1 MDIMR
6 TVTKVLVMAVMVA
19 CFAQTTFAQT
29 ADEIVEKYL
38 GAIGGRATLAKIKS
52 RHATGTASFSS
63 PAGELP
69 GTIEV
74 FSVAPNKSRTL
85 VKLDLSVAGMG
96 TATVDQRFDGESGF
110 AIDSLQGNHDITGNQ
125 LENLKNAVFP
135 SPFLNYKERGATLE
149 FVRKEQI
156 GGRDTFVLL
165 LKPKAGSTLQCFID
179 AESSLIV
186 KTVIVVNVPQIGGDV
201 TSPPICGTFTTMTVF
216 TIREDSASIKHCRV
230 EPAFGFRSSTK
241 VSRPPICSFLTNSRV
256 APRSL

>member
-1 MDIMR
+1 MR

-19 CFAQTTFAQT
+19 CFAQTTLAQT

-38 GAIGGRATLAKIKS
+38 SAIGGRATLAKIKS

-63 PAGELP
+63 PAGDLP
-69 GTIEV
+69 ATIEV

-96 TATVDQRFDGESGF
+96 TATIDQRFDGETGY
-110 AIDSLQGNHDITGNQ
+110 AIDSLQGNRDITGNQ

-135 SPFLNYKERGATLE
+135 SPFLNYKERGATVEL
-149 FVRKEQI
+149 VRKEPL

-165 LKPKAGSTLQCFID
+165 LKPTAGSTLQCFID

-186 KTVIVVNVPQIGGDV
+186 KTIIVLNVPQVGDV
-201 TSPPICGTFTTMTVF
+201 QQTTEFLDYRDQDGIKIPFELRNSSPVQSYTIKLNKVEQNVELDATMF
-216 TIREDSASIKHCRV
+216 
-230 EPAFGFRSSTK
+230 
-241 VSRPPICSFLTNSRV
+241 SRPK
-256 APRSL
+256 